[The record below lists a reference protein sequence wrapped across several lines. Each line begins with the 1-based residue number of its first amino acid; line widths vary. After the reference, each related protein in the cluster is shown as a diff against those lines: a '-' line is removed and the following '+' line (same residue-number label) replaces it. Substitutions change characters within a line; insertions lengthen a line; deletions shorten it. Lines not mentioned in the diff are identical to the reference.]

1 MDLKYMI
8 ILCLYNNDIE
18 TKQNLYPTNIDIYF
32 LYILDLN
39 FLKGSYTNKY
49 KPGQS

>member
-8 ILCLYNNDIE
+8 ILCLYNNYIVK
-18 TKQNLYPTNIDIYF
+18 KQNLYPTTIDIYF

-39 FLKGSYTNKY
+39 FVKGSYTNKY
-49 KPGQS
+49 KPVQG

>member
-8 ILCLYNNDIE
+8 ILCLYNNYIVA
-18 TKQNLYPTNIDIYF
+18 KQILYPTTIGIYF
-32 LYILDLN
+32 LYLLDLN